1 MKTKLVPAEMYARMM
16 NMDMSE
22 IARYL
27 EETQYKD
34 EIDALSKDYSGV
46 ELIEHA
52 TFANLAKTFRKLEEV
67 SIDEPSFLIL
77 EYLRRWDVWNI
88 KTLLR
93 GKFQRTG
100 AIRRQEFGI
109 VGECSRQALLLQNGA
124 CRGRH
129 SISGRRPAAQVRPK
143 RGRYKKFDH
152 SLQDEQGRHRCS
164 RDTRE
169 SHPRRQVAWRAE
181 PHGRSAFRRVP
192 ARA

>member
-16 NMDMSE
+16 SMDMSE

-52 TFANLAKTFRKLEEV
+52 TFANMANTFRKLERV

-88 KTLLR
+88 KDALARQVLW
-93 GKFQRTG
+93 G
-100 AIRRQEFGI
+100 IRHGYRKIF
-109 VGECSRQALLLQNGA
+109 RA
-124 CRGRH
+124 CR
-129 SISGRRPAAQVRPK
+129 
-143 RGRYKKFDH
+143 
-152 SLQDEQGRHRCS
+152 
-164 RDTRE
+164 
-169 SHPRRQVAWRAE
+169 
-181 PHGRSAFRRVP
+181 RVNP
-192 ARA
+192 